1 MDLHYRNG
9 FLIQH
14 LYDHPHG
21 MENIIQIHNYYGLSA
36 RNSNPLSML
45 STPECLS
52 LSKKAE
58 WHSISE
64 HEHILLEFISNPD
77 LLIQYIKT
85 CQEYSIPI
93 RLLFVE
99 SDYNGEVWTGPDVPK
114 KFLGY
119 EYNTIPIDDKII
131 TDFSWYLPLAPFWDR
146 VNSFGLFSSLD
157 DVTLFT
163 NAYKQAFDRGEIG
176 DGDMQAHTFR
186 LYEVQPDDV
195 LRCKTD

>member
-1 MDLHYRNG
+1 MDLRYRNG
-9 FLIQH
+9 FLVQH
-14 LYDHPHG
+14 FYDFPPI
-21 MENIIQIHNYYGLSA
+21 MDNIIKTHNYNGLSA

-45 STPECLS
+45 SAPECLS

-64 HEHILLEFISNPD
+64 HEHILHEFISNPD
-77 LLIQYIKT
+77 LLIRYVKT

-119 EYNTIPIDDKII
+119 EYNTIPIDDQII

-146 VNSFGLFSSLD
+146 VNSFGLFSSSEDL
-157 DVTLFT
+157 TLFV
-163 NAYKQAFDRGEIG
+163 NAYNHAFEQGEIG
-176 DGDMQAHTFR
+176 DGDMQPHTFC
-186 LYEVQPDDV
+186 LFEVQPDDV
-195 LRCKTD
+195 LRYKTD